1 MDIIVGE
8 HYDYFDDGKIRESR
22 RSDCTLLEKIPFTDI
37 DKDTLS
43 LWQEEVETCH
53 WLYSKETDFF
63 IKAIINFEYEPETVY
78 FVRTKD
84 GGWFS
89 LGFWGGR
96 LKEKSFWE
104 KEAQQVIQP
113 DNAQ

>member
-1 MDIIVGE
+1 MNSVAFMPIVGVE
-8 HYDYFDDGKIRESR
+8 YDFFDDGKIRESR
-22 RSDCTLLEKIPFTDI
+22 KTSVVITEVILFKEMDAATKQ
-37 DKDTLS
+37 
-43 LWQEEVETCH
+43 LWESEVESCY
-53 WLYSKETDFF
+53 WLYAPSTDYFV
-63 IKAIINFEYEPETVY
+63 KGIINGDEKVV
-78 FVRTKD
+78 FVQTKD

-113 DNAQ
+113 DK